1 MSNAKSMG
9 ATFMVNLVMF
19 IVLIVITFGPPAI
32 IMKDYFDAV
41 MEGNISKAIRAIED
55 VGMLPIVLI
64 VLHGAYVFVCF
75 TVERLKT
82 KMTRYWAYLSIFNIV
97 WWIYLMV

>member
-41 MEGNISKAIRAIED
+41 MEGDISKAIRAIED

-64 VLHGAYVFVCF
+64 VLHGGFIFACF
-75 TVERLKT
+75 TVEKLKT
-82 KMTRYWAYLSIFNIV
+82 KMTRYWAYLSIVNII
-97 WWIYLMV
+97 WWVYLMV